1 MSFRGELAMPK
12 RNLAVMAIMLVLFM
26 MLVPTYISVVSS
38 ATGYIRINGKSASTL
53 GQQVQAGGNVNLYFG
68 EVGWSGSQLYLVMSH
83 DDFQQ
88 VSTGDLVYTPRFSLS
103 DLTNP
108 TTTKSYTSGNG
119 AWIVGNNWINGSIA
133 PNMPIGNYFIKA
145 FDEVSETVAS
155 TDTSIIIYSVIYSAN
170 LQVSPPSGPGGV
182 SAQFTG
188 SGFPPS
194 TLVTISYYDPT
205 FGSWNYLTTANAN
218 SLGSITFASE
228 IPDLRKSLGIGD
240 YPEAY
245 TQISYRAEIHGVVYC
260 YVDYNQYSRGLKRVG
275 SQTANG
281 LYGNGTNLS
290 LTVNVKAGDSLTLSG
305 KWFHPGVIYVRWDGA
320 AVVGTVTGEQWRNAA
335 IIGTSVANSVGSF
348 DATVIIPTASAGE
361 HYLSIEDSQTK
372 VIVKVYVSLATLQI
386 SPSSGPGGVSVQFA
400 GSGYPASTPITI
412 SYRDSTF
419 GSWNVLGSTTSD
431 ASGGIQFNCEIPD
444 LRTSLRGYD
453 SSDTYNSI
461 SFRAERSDIVYSYVD
476 YNQYARG
483 LKRVGNQIAN
493 GLYGNGTNLASTVN
507 VKTGDSITISGKWF
521 HPGVIYVRWDGVAV
535 VGTVTGDQWRNAAI
549 IGTSVANSVGSF
561 DATATIPAASVG
573 EHYISVEDSQTKVIV
588 KVSVS
593 PATLPT
599 PTPTPLPSK
608 ADSTIDVSCKSTT
621 AYYGFKVEINGN
633 LSTNR
638 TPISGA
644 PILLSYSVTEG
655 SSWENL
661 TLVYTGSDG
670 GFLAIWMP
678 SVSGNYLIKARWEGS
693 LTTNAASTIV
703 SLALAPYAEQNVFSV
718 ISNST
723 VSTLAFNSTSDK
735 LSFIVTGPSGTFGF
749 VDVGIAKSLI
759 SNIANLQVYVD
770 GVNLNYTITSTSDSY
785 FLHFNYTHSSHNVTI
800 NLGENVPPSPSPTP
814 TATPTATPTPTPTPT
829 PAPTQTPTATLT
841 PTQTPSPT
849 PTPTPAP
856 TPAPT
861 SNPTPTP
868 TSTPAPTPTTNP
880 TPSPTNPEFPQ
891 TIMLLV
897 VAAMSL
903 IVTVGLIVYRRRN
916 PHNLTIPK

>member
-1 MSFRGELAMPK
+1 M
-12 RNLAVMAIMLVLFM
+12 
-26 MLVPTYISVVSS
+26 
-38 ATGYIRINGKSASTL
+38 
-53 GQQVQAGGNVNLYFG
+53 NLYFG

-108 TTTKSYTSGNG
+108 TTTKAYTSGNG
-119 AWIVGNNWINGSIA
+119 AWFVGNNWINGSIA

-194 TLVTISYYDPT
+194 TSVTISYYDPT

-228 IPDLRKSLGIGD
+228 IPDLRKSLGTGD
-240 YPEAY
+240 YPEVY

-290 LTVNVKAGDSLTLSG
+290 LTVNVKAGDSLTVSG
-305 KWFHPGVIYVRWDGA
+305 KWFHPGVIYVRWDGV
-320 AVVGTVTGEQWRNAA
+320 AVVGTVTGDQWRNAA

-444 LRTSLRGYD
+444 LRTSVRGYD

-493 GLYGNGTNLASTVN
+493 GLYGNGTNLTSTVN
-507 VKTGDSITISGKWF
+507 VKTSDSITISGKWF

-535 VGTVTGDQWRNAAI
+535 VGTVTGDQWLNAAI

-573 EHYISVEDSQTKVIV
+573 EHYVSVEDSQTKVIV

-608 ADSTIDVSCKSTT
+608 ADSTIEVSCKSTT

-644 PILLSYSVTEG
+644 PILLSYSVTGG
-655 SSWENL
+655 SSWVNL
-661 TLVYTGSDG
+661 TFVYTGSDG
-670 GFLAIWMP
+670 GFSAVWMP
-678 SVSGNYLIKARWEGS
+678 SVSGNYLIRAKWDGNSAINE
-693 LTTNAASTIV
+693 ASKMV
-703 SLALAPYAEQNVFSV
+703 NLASVPYSEQNVFSV
-718 ISNST
+718 TSNST
-723 VSTLAFNSTSDK
+723 VSA
-735 LSFIVTGPSGTFGF
+735 LSFSSTNSELSFTVTGPSGTIGF
-749 VDVGIAKSLI
+749 VDVGLAKSLI
-759 SNIANLQVYVD
+759 PNTVNLHVYLD
-770 GVNLNYTITSTSDSY
+770 GVNLDYTVTSTSDSWV
-785 FLHFNYTHSSHNVTI
+785 LHFNYNHSTHNVAI
-800 NLGENVPPSPSPTP
+800 SLGQNVSPSPSPTTAP
-814 TATPTATPTPTPTPT
+814 TPSPTNTPTSTPTSTNTPT
-829 PAPTQTPTATLT
+829 PAPTQAPTGTPTPSL
-841 PTQTPSPT
+841 TPSPT
-849 PTPTPAP
+849 PTQK
-856 TPAPT
+856 
-861 SNPTPTP
+861 
-868 TSTPAPTPTTNP
+868 PTTSPTQNP
-880 TPSPTNPEFPQ
+880 TPSASPAPPIPEFPSVA
-891 TIMLLV
+891 LL
-897 VAAMSL
+897 L
-903 IVTVGLIVYRRRN
+903 IVATASSVVFTVAKKRTARA
-916 PHNLTIPK
+916 